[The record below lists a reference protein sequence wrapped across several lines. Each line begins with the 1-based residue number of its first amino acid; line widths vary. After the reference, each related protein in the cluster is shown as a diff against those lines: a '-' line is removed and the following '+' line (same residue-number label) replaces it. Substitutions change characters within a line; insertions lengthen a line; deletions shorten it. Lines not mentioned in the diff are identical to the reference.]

1 MNILLCLTVR
11 DDKIT
16 SSIKPQ
22 NRHFLFTQKLACEC
36 TFICKKGAAS
46 ANRCQPFKNR
56 KWNRTLHGA
65 SSRDMVVV
73 VLTLRHAS
81 RRMMKNRQLLVSDLN
96 LSFSALCTPN
106 LSTTL
111 GHHRVIEKARFDRN
125 SVVNGRLSQDN

>member
-1 MNILLCLTVR
+1 MRL
-11 DDKIT
+11 
-16 SSIKPQ
+16 SS
-22 NRHFLFTQKLACEC
+22 FV
-36 TFICKKGAAS
+36 KKAS
-46 ANRCQPFKNR
+46 KQANRCQPFKNR